1 MLKILSMFVLLTQIL
16 NICFSSNEIQT
27 SLILENNI
35 PQMAF
40 LPLNNQKI
48 DSFLI
53 YPSSTIFQE
62 YVLPFVSSKDAIKIF
77 LHFQT
82 LNPNLQFESFLPPVR
97 FITRNPIL
105 PVQEVE
111 FLYCFDKE
119 YYPFFEPIW
128 FSKKN
133 NFPKIVSGISENSVC
148 ALFSGDKICRLN
160 VISISSGQ
168 ELLALNYGQI
178 HEFFVAFKKK
188 DGKLETLAYGPIF
201 EMEMDFPEY
210 LQCIWDAYNLKGCKK
225 YCVKMFYF
233 LQILWVLKYPK
244 YFFFVCN
251 GFNRIL
257 NKLHR
262 MGTNWLTF
270 CPCVILGPVTFV
282 LTFHLVALPFH
293 IIAAPFYIYT
303 KNCLLITYLPEY
315 IFGIYVFFFPQLLQS
330 WRASPQRIMEHMT
343 QNFKI
348 QYDKEENNM
357 WAVPF
362 FIQKKKFPSY
372 LPFSFLVF
380 CCVYLVGYV
389 LSLPLLAF
397 CPLIDGEN

>member
-1 MLKILSMFVLLTQIL
+1 M
-16 NICFSSNEIQT
+16 
-27 SLILENNI
+27 
-35 PQMAF
+35 
-40 LPLNNQKI
+40 
-48 DSFLI
+48 
-53 YPSSTIFQE
+53 
-62 YVLPFVSSKDAIKIF
+62 
-77 LHFQT
+77 
-82 LNPNLQFESFLPPVR
+82 
-97 FITRNPIL
+97 
-105 PVQEVE
+105 
-111 FLYCFDKE
+111 
-119 YYPFFEPIW
+119 
-128 FSKKN
+128 
-133 NFPKIVSGISENSVC
+133 G
-148 ALFSGDKICRLN
+148 
-160 VISISSGQ
+160 
-168 ELLALNYGQI
+168 
-178 HEFFVAFKKK
+178 
-188 DGKLETLAYGPIF
+188 
-201 EMEMDFPEY
+201 EMDFPEY

-233 LQILWVLKYPK
+233 LQ
-244 YFFFVCN
+244 
-251 GFNRIL
+251 
-257 NKLHR
+257 
-262 MGTNWLTF
+262 NWLTL

-293 IIAAPFYIYT
+293 IMGAPFYIYT